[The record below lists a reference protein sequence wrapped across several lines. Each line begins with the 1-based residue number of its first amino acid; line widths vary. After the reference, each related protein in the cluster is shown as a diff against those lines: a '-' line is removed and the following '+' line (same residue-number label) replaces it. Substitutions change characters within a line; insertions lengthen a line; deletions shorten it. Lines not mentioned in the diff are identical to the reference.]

1 MNVIS
6 NGADYCPDEG
16 TLVIRAEEE
25 RQQESCFLKITVTDS
40 GPGFTEEAL
49 LHGTE
54 QFYQADKSRKRDRTL
69 WNGALYYIYA
79 ASETRGTAGAWKL
92 QKMLEEW

>member
-1 MNVIS
+1 M
-6 NGADYCPDEG
+6 
-16 TLVIRAEEE
+16 IRAEEE

-54 QFYQADKSRKRDRTL
+54 QFYQADKSRKGPRTMEWGFIL
-69 WNGALYYIYA
+69 HLRCFRNTGDGWNL
-79 ASETRGTAGAWKL
+79 ETL
-92 QKMLEEW
+92 KMREEW